1 MKTAALHNLG
11 CKTNA
16 YETESMAEML
26 KADGYTIVP
35 FSQKADVY
43 VINTCSVT
51 AVADQ
56 KSRQMISRARRKN
69 PNAIVI
75 AAGCYVQTGK
85 EKLLA
90 DKVADI
96 IIGNNKKNDLIRQI
110 HLFMENNS
118 MIADVDDVNEG
129 QMEFEDLTMH
139 MSDDHIRAFLKIQ
152 DGCNQFCSYCIIPY
166 ARGRVR
172 CRSKQSIL
180 DEVKRLAAE
189 GYQEVVLTGI
199 HITSYET
206 EDGNLIDLVE
216 DMAKIRGI
224 TRIRLGSLEPS
235 AVTEEFA
242 KRLSKVT
249 ELCPH
254 FHMSLQSGSDTVLMR
269 MNRHYT
275 AEEFYESCQLL
286 KEYFHDPALTTD
298 IICGFPGESEK
309 EFEETLSFVERIG
322 FYEIHVFP
330 YSVRQGTRAE
340 RMPDQITK
348 KEKQKRCEIL
358 RHKAEGLKQQYL
370 ERHSGEK
377 REILLEDQQMVDG
390 QLCWMGY
397 TREYI
402 RCYVPVS
409 ELENR
414 YSGDAVCGL
423 LGEENEDGIYRLVI
437 SW

>member
-35 FSQKADVY
+35 FSDRADVY

-56 KSRQMISRARRKN
+56 KSRQMISRARRMN
-69 PNAIVI
+69 RDAVVI

-85 EKLLA
+85 EKLLE
-90 DKVADI
+90 DKIADI
-96 IIGNNKKNDLIRQI
+96 IIGNNKKNDLIKQLHNFI
-110 HLFMENNS
+110 ENRS
-118 MIADVDDVNEG
+118 MIADVEDVNAG

-139 MSDDHIRAFLKIQ
+139 MSDDHSRAFLKIQ

-172 CRSKQSIL
+172 CRDKQSIL
-180 DEVKRLAAE
+180 DEVSRLARD
-189 GYQEVVLTGI
+189 GYQEIVLTGI
-199 HITSYET
+199 HITSYQTKE
-206 EDGNLIDLVE
+206 GNLVDLVE
-216 DMAKIRGI
+216 DMAKIPGI

-242 KRLSKVT
+242 KRLSKVDA
-249 ELCPH
+249 LCPH
-254 FHMSLQSGSDTVLMR
+254 FHMSLQSGSDTVLQR

-275 AEEFYESCQLL
+275 TEEFKKSCELL
-286 KEYFHDPALTTD
+286 KEYFSDPALTTD
-298 IICGFPGESEK
+298 IICGFPGETEE
-309 EFEETLSFVERIG
+309 EFLQTLDFVGAVG

-348 KEKQKRCEIL
+348 KVKQERCQKL
-358 RHKAEGLKQQYL
+358 RTRAQELKQEYL
-370 ERHSGEK
+370 TRHAGDV
-377 REILLEDQQMVDG
+377 REILLEDQQMVED

-397 TREYI
+397 TKEYI

-409 ELENR
+409 EVENH
-414 YSGDAVCGL
+414 YSGDAVTGY
-423 LGEENEDGIYRLVI
+423 LGQENEDGIYRLQLI
-437 SW
+437 

>member
-35 FSQKADVY
+35 FSDRADVY

-56 KSRQMISRARRKN
+56 KSRQMISRARRMN
-69 PNAIVI
+69 RDAVVI

-85 EKLLA
+85 EKLLE
-90 DKVADI
+90 DKIADI
-96 IIGNNKKNDLIRQI
+96 IIGNNKKNDLIKQLHNFI
-110 HLFMENNS
+110 ENRS
-118 MIADVDDVNEG
+118 MIADVEDVNAG

-139 MSDDHIRAFLKIQ
+139 MSDDHSRAFLKIQ

-172 CRSKQSIL
+172 CRDKQSIL
-180 DEVKRLAAE
+180 DEVSRLARD
-189 GYQEVVLTGI
+189 GYQEIVLTGI
-199 HITSYET
+199 HITSYQTKE
-206 EDGNLIDLVE
+206 GNLVDLVE
-216 DMAKIRGI
+216 DMAKIPGI

-242 KRLSKVT
+242 KRLSKVDA
-249 ELCPH
+249 LCPH
-254 FHMSLQSGSDTVLMR
+254 FHMSLQSGSDTVLQR

-275 AEEFYESCQLL
+275 TEEFKKSCELL
-286 KEYFHDPALTTD
+286 KEYFSDPALTTD
-298 IICGFPGESEK
+298 IICGFPGETEE
-309 EFEETLSFVERIG
+309 EFLQTLDFVEAVG

-348 KEKQKRCEIL
+348 KVKQERCQKL
-358 RHKAEGLKQQYL
+358 RARAQELKQEYL
-370 ERHSGEK
+370 TRHAGDV
-377 REILLEDQQMVDG
+377 REILLEDQQMVED

-397 TREYI
+397 TKEYI

-409 ELENR
+409 EVENH
-414 YSGDAVCGL
+414 YSGDAVTGY
-423 LGEENEDGIYRLVI
+423 LGQENEDGIYRLQLI
-437 SW
+437 

>member
-35 FSQKADVY
+35 FSEKADVY

-69 PNAIVI
+69 KEAIVV

-96 IIGNNKKNDLIRQI
+96 IIGNNKKNELVDQI
-110 HLFMENNS
+110 HRFMEERS
-118 MIADVDDVNEG
+118 VIEDVDDINAG
-129 QMEFEDLTMH
+129 QMDFEDLTMH
-139 MSDDHIRAFLKIQ
+139 ASDDHSRAFLKIQ

-180 DEVKRLAAE
+180 DEVRRLATE

-199 HITSYET
+199 HITSYQTSE
-206 EDGNLIDLVE
+206 GNLIDLVE
-216 DMAKIRGI
+216 DMAKIPGI

-242 KRLSKVT
+242 KRLSEVDV
-249 ELCPH
+249 LCPH
-254 FHMSLQSGSDTVLMR
+254 FHMSLQSGCDTVLAR

-275 AEEFYESCQLL
+275 TEEFLESCRLL

-298 IICGFPGESEK
+298 IICGFPGESED
-309 EFEETLSFVERIG
+309 EFLQTLSFVEKIG
-322 FYEIHVFP
+322 FYEIHIFP
-330 YSVRQGTRAE
+330 YSVRQGTRAQ
-340 RMPDQITK
+340 RMSGQITK
-348 KEKQKRCEIL
+348 KVKHERCARL
-358 RHKAEGLKQQYL
+358 REKAEHLKQEYL
-370 ERHSGEK
+370 GRHSGDM
-377 REILLEDQQMVDG
+377 REILLEDQQMIGDT
-390 QLCWMGY
+390 LCWMGY
-397 TREYI
+397 TKEYI
-402 RCYVPVS
+402 RCYIPVG
-409 ELENR
+409 ELENH
-414 YSGDAVCGL
+414 YSGDAVCGY
-423 LGEENEDGIYRLVI
+423 LGQENAEGIYRLVL
-437 SW
+437 